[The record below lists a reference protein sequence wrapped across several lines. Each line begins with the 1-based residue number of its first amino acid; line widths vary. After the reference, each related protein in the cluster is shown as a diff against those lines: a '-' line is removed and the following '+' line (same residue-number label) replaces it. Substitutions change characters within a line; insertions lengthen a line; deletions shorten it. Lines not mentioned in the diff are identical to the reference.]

1 MIAIKA
7 HKSKESK
14 VAPSGNTPRRFP
26 GRRMEEF
33 SFVHLSSRARE
44 IAGGRE
50 ELLGLLRDVPESD
63 YELSLTDIV
72 EKGSVDARSSVS
84 KEKAAASSHGGEP
97 IDPKTRVVK
106 EKKKIMVRNGSFRSA
121 SDGVLLNVYLPASL
135 TRSLT
140 APRMSRGAVHR
151 ATTECNKR
159 DTKPATLGCWSALW
173 LQGKPRRE
181 AAAKIR

>member
-1 MIAIKA
+1 
-7 HKSKESK
+7 
-14 VAPSGNTPRRFP
+14 
-26 GRRMEEF
+26 MEEF

-173 LQGKPRRE
+173 LRGKPRRE